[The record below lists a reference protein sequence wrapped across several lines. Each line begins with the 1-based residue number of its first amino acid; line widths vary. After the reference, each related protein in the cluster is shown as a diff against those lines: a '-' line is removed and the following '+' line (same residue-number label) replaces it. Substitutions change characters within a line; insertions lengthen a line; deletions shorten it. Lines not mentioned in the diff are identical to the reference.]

1 MVARQVLTQGIFTTL
16 RSVWRI
22 FLKGTAL
29 AVPKNLPN
37 EQRATE
43 PESSLAEARSAEA
56 PLSEAEGEGR
66 VSAPLHSERNGP

>member
-1 MVARQVLTQGIFTTL
+1 MVARQMLTQGIFTTL
-16 RSVWRI
+16 RSVWWI
-22 FLKGTAL
+22 FLKCTAS
-29 AVPKNLPN
+29 AVPKSLPN

-43 PESSLAEARSAEA
+43 PESSLTEARSAEA